1 MAGKARNVVGFDP
14 PSGQAIIRNT
24 DGNDYRRQLYH
35 LDRNTLVVLAGKL
48 GYKLTKSPLKYT
60 AVELME
66 IIKRNFVAP
75 NEEVVMFSTEAKPVI
90 PTPIPKPTAT
100 PSSGSAVDGAF
111 RTMIQAIMAD
121 MGSSSIDEARVTTIA
136 QQALESPIRDLSS
149 AISENHDW
157 LVNKVA
163 TLAEEFR
170 NSRPQVT
177 NITLSGGKTATITGR
192 THFMLD
198 KVLRVVDQGLSP
210 WLTGG
215 AGVGKT
221 TIAEQVAKSLD
232 LDYSPESFCS
242 QSSKAEMKGYKTA
255 NGLYESTE
263 FRKRFE
269 EGGVYLLDEVDA
281 ANPNILLALNSALSN
296 GIMAFPDGVVRKHPK
311 FVAIAC
317 ANTYGN
323 GATAEYVGRQVID
336 GSSVDRFVKL
346 DIPVDE
352 NMEAGI
358 VSDLSVDKGAGSLWH
373 GIVRA
378 ARANVINYGLKVIVS
393 PRASYH
399 GAKLLNAGFTF
410 QECVPMTFGSGMKKE
425 QYDKVMNNITIPTGG
440 ATLPA

>member
-1 MAGKARNVVGFDP
+1 MAGKAMNVVGFDP
-14 PSGQAIIRNT
+14 STGQAIIRNV
-24 DGNDYRRQLYH
+24 DGSDYRRQLYH

-66 IIKRNFVAP
+66 IVKRDYMAEG
-75 NEEVVMFSTEAKPVI
+75 EEVVMFHTPTTPVPI
-90 PTPIPKPTAT
+90 PPKPTAT
-100 PSSGSAVDGAF
+100 PSSTGSAVDGAF
-111 RTMIQAIMAD
+111 RTMIQAIMSD
-121 MGSSSIDEARVTTIA
+121 MGASSVDDARVTQLIEEKLATTVDELGEIIV
-136 QQALESPIRDLSS
+136 QS
-149 AISENHDW
+149 AERANQRIDR
-157 LVNKVA
+157 
-163 TLAEEFR
+163 LAIEFA

-177 NITLSGGKTATITGR
+177 NITLSGGTRRMIENR

-296 GIMAFPDGVVRKHPK
+296 GIMAFPDKVIHKHPK

-358 VSDLSVDKGAGSLWH
+358 VSDLSVDKGAGSMWH

-378 ARANVINYGLKVIVS
+378 ARSNVIDYGLKVIVS

-410 QECVPMTFGSGMKKE
+410 QECIPMTFGSGMKRE
-425 QYDKVMNNITIPTGG
+425 QYDKVMTNIVVPDGG

>member
-14 PSGQAIIRNT
+14 SSGEAIIRSV
-24 DGNDYRRQLYH
+24 DGNDYRSQLYL
-35 LDRNTLVVLAGKL
+35 LDRNTLVVLVGKL

-60 AVELME
+60 AAELMN
-66 IIKRNFVAP
+66 IVKRDYVRKG
-75 NEEVVMFSTEAKPVI
+75 EEVVMFHVPTIPVPI
-90 PTPIPKPTAT
+90 PPKPTAT
-100 PSSGSAVDGAF
+100 PSSTNSAVDGAF
-111 RTMIQAIMAD
+111 RTMIQAIMND
-121 MGSSSIDEARVTTIA
+121 MGSSSIDEAKVTMIA
-136 QQALESPIRDLSS
+136 QQALEAPISSMSS
-149 AISENHDW
+149 AISETHDW
-157 LVNKVA
+157 MMKKVA
-163 TLAEEFR
+163 ALAEEMR

-177 NITLSGGKTATITGR
+177 NITLSGGKTTTVTGR

-232 LDYSPESFCS
+232 LEYSPESFCS

-378 ARANVINYGLKVIVS
+378 ARANVIQYGLKVIVS

-425 QYDKVMNNITIPTGG
+425 QYDKVMNNITVPTGG